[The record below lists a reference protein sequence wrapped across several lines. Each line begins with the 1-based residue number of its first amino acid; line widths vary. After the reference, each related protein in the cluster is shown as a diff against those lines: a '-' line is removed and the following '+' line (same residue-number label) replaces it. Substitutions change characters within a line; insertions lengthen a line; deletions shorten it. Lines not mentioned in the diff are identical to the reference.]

1 MKTIKNA
8 RPLGLF
14 AVLLP
19 LALFCGV
26 RALEA
31 SDPLVT
37 LSAMELKFGT
47 QALGTSSSPQ
57 MVVLT
62 NIGQADL
69 SIASIE
75 IAGENAADF
84 VETTNCPTSPAVL
97 PAGANCAI
105 RLIFHPRTSASE
117 LTATLTISDSA
128 SGSPRSVALRG
139 TPSAAVPGVTLTP
152 PSVGFG
158 NQAIG
163 SASPVHAIL
172 LTNSGSA
179 ILNINSAISISGADA
194 GEFRLQRS
202 ANACPEGSGQLAVR
216 TSCEIAVVFTP
227 STPGAKSAQ
236 IVITDDAAGSPHV
249 VTLSG
254 TAAAP

>member
-1 MKTIKNA
+1 
-8 RPLGLF
+8 
-14 AVLLP
+14 
-19 LALFCGV
+19 
-26 RALEA
+26 
-31 SDPLVT
+31 
-37 LSAMELKFGT
+37 
-47 QALGTSSSPQ
+47 
-57 MVVLT
+57 
-62 NIGQADL
+62 L
-69 SIASIE
+69 SIASID
-75 IAGENAADF
+75 ITGENGADF
-84 VETTNCPTSPAVL
+84 VETTNCPMSPAVL
-97 PAGANCAI
+97 AAGGSCAI

-163 SASPVHAIL
+163 SGSPVHAIL

-194 GEFRLQRS
+194 GEFRLQRA
-202 ANACPEGSGQLAVR
+202 ANACPESSGQLAVR
-216 TSCEIAVVFTP
+216 ASCEIAVVFAP

-236 IVITDDAAGSPHV
+236 IVVMDDAAGSPHV
-249 VTLSG
+249 ATLSG
-254 TAAAP
+254 TAIAP